1 MAPRKS
7 SEKGLGASLVGV
19 RKFKDMPLS
28 EATQRGLADARF
40 KELTAIQRATIPHA
54 LAGRDILGAAKTGS
68 GKTLAFIVPTLEAL
82 YRAKWGRQDG
92 IGGLIIAPTRELATQ
107 IFQQL
112 VAAGKHHSLSAGLL
126 IGGKNVKEEKDTVNR
141 MNLLVCTPGRLLQ
154 HMDETPMFDCVSLK
168 VLVLDEADRIL
179 DMGFRETL
187 TAILENLPKKGRQ
200 TLLFSATQTKSVKD
214 LARLSMRDPEYL
226 AVHAESAHA
235 TPPKL
240 SQMVATCELDKK
252 METMWAFIKSH
263 LTSKTLVFLSSCK
276 QVRFVHEMFRRMRPG
291 IPVAMLHGRMKQMK
305 RMATFDAFCN
315 AKHTVLFATDVAAR
329 GLDFPSVDWV
339 LQADCPEDVPCY
351 IHRVGRTARYTAEGK
366 GLLLLTPS
374 ESAFA
379 KELAAAK
386 IPLKTMKLNQAK
398 NQKITSSIQGL
409 LGKDTELKYLAQRA
423 VVSYLRSIYLQ
434 PNKDVFDVNALDV
447 EAYAHSMGLPNPPRL
462 RFLKSHKGAGKNG
475 KKEEDSDDDSEG
487 DDSESEEA
495 PARAEPPRAKARHD
509 DDSDGDDSDGDD
521 DDSDDDDS
529 DEEDSD
535 EEHDKT
541 KSAGVLKRVG
551 GGHFGM
557 KVDDADSDD
566 DLMTVKRADHRLG
579 DAADSDDDGGY
590 DYGDDDG
597 ERHLSERAKAV
608 LAEGPVD
615 LAERMRQKAKKGKLR
630 IKQGGHGA
638 NERVVFG
645 EDGEAMAPLEAL
657 GVKSR
662 SDGPVPDGGEELAAA
677 AKAHYDKIRAERLRA
692 DKADRLREK
701 ERLRDIRNKERTK
714 RRKADGLTQ
723 SDSDDD
729 DGDEEAGA
737 RLGGASGSDGSGSES
752 ESEEPGKRRKVD
764 VAVAGMATKDETVES
779 MEERAL
785 RLLRGK

>member
-68 GKTLAFIVPTLEAL
+68 GKTLAFIIPTLEAL

-92 IGGLIIAPTRELATQ
+92 IGGLVIAPTRELATQ

-179 DMGFRETL
+179 DLGFRETL
-187 TAILENLPKKGRQ
+187 AAILENLPKKGRQ

-240 SQMVATCELDKK
+240 QQMVATCDLDKK
-252 METMWAFIKSH
+252 METTWAFIKSH

-276 QVRFVHEMFRRMRPG
+276 QVRFMHEMFRRMRPG

-305 RMATFDAFCN
+305 RMATFDAFCR
-315 AKHTVLFATDVAAR
+315 ARHTVLFATDVAAR

-386 IPLKTMKLNQAK
+386 VPLKTMKLNQAK

-423 VVSYLRSIYLQ
+423 MVSYLRSIYLQ

-462 RFLKSHKGAGKNG
+462 RFLKSQGKGAGKNG
-475 KKEEDSDDDSEG
+475 ETGEDSDDSDG
-487 DDSESEEA
+487 GGSESEEA
-495 PARAEPPRAKARHD
+495 PAQGRAKD
-509 DDSDGDDSDGDD
+509 DDESDESDGEPESE
-521 DDSDDDDS
+521 SDS
-529 DEEDSD
+529 DEK
-535 EEHDKT
+535 HDKV
-541 KSAGVLKRVG
+541 KSVGVLKRTG

-557 KVDDADSDD
+557 KVADADSDD
-566 DLMTVKRADHRLG
+566 DLMTVKRADHRL
-579 DAADSDDDGGY
+579 
-590 DYGDDDG
+590 
-597 ERHLSERAKAV
+597 
-608 LAEGPVD
+608 
-615 LAERMRQKAKKGKLR
+615 
-630 IKQGGHGA
+630 
-638 NERVVFG
+638 
-645 EDGEAMAPLEAL
+645 
-657 GVKSR
+657 
-662 SDGPVPDGGEELAAA
+662 
-677 AKAHYDKIRAERLRA
+677 
-692 DKADRLREK
+692 
-701 ERLRDIRNKERTK
+701 RDV
-714 RRKADGLTQ
+714 
-723 SDSDDD
+723 SDSDDSD
-729 DGDEEAGA
+729 DGDE
-737 RLGGASGSDGSGSES
+737 
-752 ESEEPGKRRKVD
+752 
-764 VAVAGMATKDETVES
+764 TTTVT
-779 MEERAL
+779 
-785 RLLRGK
+785 RGT

>member
-1 MAPRKS
+1 M
-7 SEKGLGASLVGV
+7 
-19 RKFKDMPLS
+19 
-28 EATQRGLADARF
+28 
-40 KELTAIQRATIPHA
+40 
-54 LAGRDILGAAKTGS
+54 
-68 GKTLAFIVPTLEAL
+68 
-82 YRAKWGRQDG
+82 
-92 IGGLIIAPTRELATQ
+92 
-107 IFQQL
+107 
-112 VAAGKHHSLSAGLL
+112 
-126 IGGKNVKEEKDTVNR
+126 
-141 MNLLVCTPGRLLQ
+141 
-154 HMDETPMFDCVSLK
+154 
-168 VLVLDEADRIL
+168 
-179 DMGFRETL
+179 
-187 TAILENLPKKGRQ
+187 
-200 TLLFSATQTKSVKD
+200 KD

-305 RMATFDAFCN
+305 RMATFDAFCK

-386 IPLKTMKLNQAK
+386 VPLKTMKLNQAK

-462 RFLKSHKGAGKNG
+462 RFLKSQKGAGKNG
-475 KKEEDSDDDSEG
+475 KKEEDSDDSEG

-495 PARAEPPRAKARHD
+495 PARAEPPRAKAR
-509 DDSDGDDSDGDD
+509 DD
-521 DDSDDDDS
+521 DDSDSDEDDS
-529 DEEDSD
+529 DEDDSD

-579 DAADSDDDGGY
+579 DAADYDDDDG
-590 DYGDDDG
+590 DDSGDDDG

-662 SDGPVPDGGEELAAA
+662 SDGPVPDGGEE
-677 AKAHYDKIRAERLRA
+677 R
-692 DKADRLREK
+692 
-701 ERLRDIRNKERTK
+701 
-714 RRKADGLTQ
+714 GGGQ
-723 SDSDDD
+723 
-729 DGDEEAGA
+729 GA
-737 RLGGASGSDGSGSES
+737 L
-752 ESEEPGKRRKVD
+752 
-764 VAVAGMATKDETVES
+764 
-779 MEERAL
+779 
-785 RLLRGK
+785 

>member
-68 GKTLAFIVPTLEAL
+68 GKTLAFIIPTLEAL

-92 IGGLIIAPTRELATQ
+92 IGGLVIAPTRELATQ

-179 DMGFRETL
+179 DLGFRETL
-187 TAILENLPKKGRQ
+187 AAILENLPKKGRQ

-240 SQMVATCELDKK
+240 QQMVATCDLDKK
-252 METMWAFIKSH
+252 METTWAFIKSH

-276 QVRFVHEMFRRMRPG
+276 QVRFMHEMFRRMRPG

-305 RMATFDAFCN
+305 RMATFDAFCR
-315 AKHTVLFATDVAAR
+315 ARHTVLFATDVAAR

-386 IPLKTMKLNQAK
+386 VPLKTMKLNQAK

-423 VVSYLRSIYLQ
+423 MVSYLRSIYLQ

-462 RFLKSHKGAGKNG
+462 RFLKSQGKGAGKNG
-475 KKEEDSDDDSEG
+475 ETGEDSDDSDG
-487 DDSESEEA
+487 GGSESEEA
-495 PARAEPPRAKARHD
+495 PAQGRAKD
-509 DDSDGDDSDGDD
+509 DDE
-521 DDSDDDDS
+521 S
-529 DEEDSD
+529 DES
-535 EEHDKT
+535 
-541 KSAGVLKRVG
+541 
-551 GGHFGM
+551 
-557 KVDDADSDD
+557 
-566 DLMTVKRADHRLG
+566 
-579 DAADSDDDGGY
+579 
-590 DYGDDDG
+590 DG
-597 ERHLSERAKAV
+597 ERRVRVGFRREARQGQV
-608 LAEGPVD
+608 RGGAE
-615 LAERMRQKAKKGKLR
+615 
-630 IKQGGHGA
+630 
-638 NERVVFG
+638 
-645 EDGEAMAPLEAL
+645 
-657 GVKSR
+657 
-662 SDGPVPDGGEELAAA
+662 
-677 AKAHYDKIRAERLRA
+677 
-692 DKADRLREK
+692 
-701 ERLRDIRNKERTK
+701 
-714 RRKADGLTQ
+714 ADG
-723 SDSDDD
+723 
-729 DGDEEAGA
+729 
-737 RLGGASGSDGSGSES
+737 R
-752 ESEEPGKRRKVD
+752 
-764 VAVAGMATKDETVES
+764 
-779 MEERAL
+779 RAL
-785 RLLRGK
+785 RHEGCRRRLGRRLDDGQTRGPQASRRLRLRRLRRW

>member
-68 GKTLAFIVPTLEAL
+68 GKTLAFIIPTLEAL

-92 IGGLIIAPTRELATQ
+92 IGGLVIAPTRELATQ

-179 DMGFRETL
+179 DLGFRETL
-187 TAILENLPKKGRQ
+187 AAILENLPKKGRQ

-240 SQMVATCELDKK
+240 QQMVATCDLDKK
-252 METMWAFIKSH
+252 METTWAFIKSH

-276 QVRFVHEMFRRMRPG
+276 QVRFMHEMFRRMRPG

-305 RMATFDAFCN
+305 RMATFDAFCR
-315 AKHTVLFATDVAAR
+315 ARHTVLFATDVAAR

-386 IPLKTMKLNQAK
+386 VPLKTMKLNQAK

-423 VVSYLRSIYLQ
+423 MVSYLRSIYLQ

-462 RFLKSHKGAGKNG
+462 RFLKSQGKGAGKNG
-475 KKEEDSDDDSEG
+475 ETGEDSDDSDG
-487 DDSESEEA
+487 GGSESEEA
-495 PARAEPPRAKARHD
+495 PAQGRAKD
-509 DDSDGDDSDGDD
+509 DDESDESDGDAESE
-521 DDSDDDDS
+521 SDS
-529 DEEDSD
+529 DEK
-535 EEHDKT
+535 HDKAR
-541 KSAGVLKRVG
+541 SAGVLKRTG

-566 DLMTVKRADHRLG
+566 DLMTVKRADHRLR
-579 DAADSDDDGGY
+579 DVSDSDDSDG
-590 DYGDDDG
+590 DDTDDDG
-597 ERHLSERAKAV
+597 NERHLSERAQAV

-615 LAERMRQKAKKGKLR
+615 LSERMRQKAKKGKLR
-630 IKQGGHGA
+630 IKQGGHGG

-645 EDGEAMAPLEAL
+645 DDGEAMAPLEAL
-657 GVKSR
+657 GVKSKN
-662 SDGPVPDGGEELAAA
+662 DGPVPDGGEELAAA

-692 DKADRLREK
+692 DKHDRLREK
-701 ERLRDIRNKERTK
+701 ERLRDIRNKERMK
-714 RRKADGLTQ
+714 RRKADGMTN
-723 SDSDDD
+723 SDSEGDDD
-729 DGDEEAGA
+729 DDDDDAGVQ
-737 RLGGASGSDGSGSES
+737 LGGASES
-752 ESEEPGKRRKVD
+752 ESEESDSEPRKRQKVD